1 MSSVEEAHRRIDKLE
16 DVIKSV
22 AEDHKKTRVSLD
34 KTQVTLQRNVELTT
48 SMAKNTQDIVDLM
61 RGGKVATRVFLWFV
75 SIAAGVAVLIQ
86 YLKDTK

>member
-16 DVIKSV
+16 DAINSL
-22 AEDHKKTRVSLD
+22 ADDHR
-34 KTQVTLQRNVELTT
+34 KTQVALQRNVELTT